1 MKHSSLVTTLLSSL
15 LITGCSWLGGDD
27 DDAAITPAE
36 LVKFKQEVAIKR
48 QWSTSIGSANQDYRN
63 SLRPTVNGDSIF
75 TGDHEG
81 TVTAL
86 NVSNGKK
93 VWQVN
98 LDVSVSGGV
107 GYGAGMVMV
116 GTIEGEVYALDA
128 SDGSVLWTSQVS
140 SEVVSSP
147 KSNGEIVAV
156 QTIDDRL
163 FALDAKTGEEI
174 WQHDGDA
181 PILSVRGTSESVV
194 TGNMV
199 LSGFDTGKLVAFN
212 PDNGSLIWESRLAV
226 PKGRTELERMV
237 DIDGEPLL
245 VGDVIY
251 AVTYQG
257 RLGALSRG
265 TGRSLWFQ
273 DSSSHHAPAYSQE
286 QVYVTEDKDAVRAFK
301 AGSGQPVWINEQL
314 FLRRLTGPARLAGTI
329 AVADAEGYLHLL
341 DPVDGHFVGRVKV
354 DGSGVSAPMLTVGE
368 SLIVQAN
375 DGSVTAYRLK

>member
-163 FALDAKTGEEI
+163 FALDATTGEEI

>member
-1 MKHSSLVTTLLSSL
+1 MRNSSLIVMLLASM
-15 LITGCSWLGGDD
+15 LIGGCSIFSGD

-36 LVKFKQEVAIKR
+36 LVKFKQQVTIKR
-48 QWSTSIGSANQDYRN
+48 EWSAKVGSGNQDFRN
-63 SLRPTVNGDSIF
+63 SLRPTADTERVYAA
-75 TGDHEG
+75 DHEG

-86 NVSNGKK
+86 NISNGKK
-93 VWQVN
+93 VWKVE
-98 LDVSVSGGV
+98 LDVQVSGGV
-107 GYGAGMVMV
+107 GYGAGLVMI
-116 GTIEGEVYALDA
+116 GTIEGKVYALEADTGA
-128 SDGSVLWTSQVS
+128 VLWIGQVS

-163 FALDAKTGEEI
+163 FALDANTGDEI

-181 PILSVRGTSESVV
+181 PILSVRGTSESLV
-194 TGNMV
+194 TDTMV
-199 LSGFDTGKLVAFN
+199 LTGFDTGKLGAFN

-273 DSSSHHAPAYSQE
+273 DSSSHHAPAFSLD
-286 QVYVTEDKDAVRAFK
+286 QVYVTEDEDAVRAFK
-301 AGSGQPVWINEQL
+301 AGSGQPVWTNDQL
-314 FLRRLTGPARLAGTI
+314 FLRQVTGPAKLAGTV
-329 AVADAEGYLHLL
+329 AVADSEGYLHLL
-341 DPVDGHFVGRVKV
+341 DPVDGSFIGRKKV
-354 DGSGVSAPMLTVGE
+354 NGSGVSAPMLSIGG

-375 DGSVTAYRLK
+375 DGSIAAYGIK

>member
-1 MKHSSLVTTLLSSL
+1 MKYSSLVTALLSSL
-15 LITGCSWLGGDD
+15 LVTGCSWFGGDD

-36 LVKFKQEVAIKR
+36 LVKFKQEVSIKR

-63 SLRPTVNGDSIF
+63 SLRPTVNADSIF

-86 NVSNGKK
+86 NIGNGKK
-93 VWQVN
+93 VWQVK

-116 GTIEGEVYALDA
+116 GTIDGEVYALDA
-128 SDGSVLWTSQVS
+128 DDGSVLWTSQVS
-140 SEVVSSP
+140 SEVISSP

-156 QTIDDRL
+156 QTVDDRL
-163 FALDAKTGEEI
+163 FALDASNGEEI

-181 PILSVRGTSESVV
+181 PILSVRGTSESIV
-194 TGNMV
+194 TSNMV

-286 QVYVTEDKDAVRAFK
+286 QVYVSEDEDTVRAFK
-301 AGSGQPVWINEQL
+301 AGSGQPVWSNDQL
-314 FLRRLTGPARLAGTI
+314 FLRRLTGPAKLAGTI

-341 DPVDGHFVGRVKV
+341 DPTDGHFVGRTKV
-354 DGSGVSAPMLTVGE
+354 GGGGVSAPLLSVGN
-368 SLIVQAN
+368 SLIVQSN
-375 DGSVTAYRLK
+375 NGSVSAYKIQ